1 MKGLTTMMAMARR
14 GGAATPLG
22 CWTLSAAPFASALAF
37 SVVKVPRRF
46 LGGSSSSS
54 AIPKVKHCG
63 DLSTYDLVV
72 GNQAKLWV
80 GRDHGVARIE
90 LDRMQTRNALGK
102 DMLKDLQHCV
112 VKASEL
118 TIDHTIRCV
127 VVHSCNESVFCA
139 GKSKK
144 RVLDW
149 SGGGEDRRANGG
161 TENVSPFLFFFFSKG
176 ADLKERRAMGEDE
189 VVAFVKRLR
198 ASFLALQRLPV
209 PTIAAVGGVALGGG
223 FELALSCDL
232 R

>member
-14 GGAATPLG
+14 GGAATLG
-22 CWTLSAAPFASALAF
+22 CWTLSAAPFASALKAF

-46 LGGSSSSS
+46 LGGSSSKS
-54 AIPKVKHCG
+54 AIPKVKLACG
-63 DLSTYDLVV
+63 DLSTYDLVC
-72 GNQAKLWV
+72 GQQAKLWV

-161 TENVSPFLFFFFSKG
+161 TENVSPFLFFFFFKRRGPEG
-176 ADLKERRAMGEDE
+176 AAGDGRGRGRGLREAPPGVLPRAAEAPRPHHRCRRWRRPG
-189 VVAFVKRLR
+189 RWLR
-198 ASFLALQRLPV
+198 ARPLL
-209 PTIAAVGGVALGGG
+209 
-223 FELALSCDL
+223 
-232 R
+232 

>member
-1 MKGLTTMMAMARR
+1 MMAMARR
-14 GGAATPLG
+14 GGAATTLG
-22 CWTLSAAPFASALAF
+22 CWTLSAAPFAPSALAF

-118 TIDHTIRCV
+118 TLNHTIRCV

-144 RVLDW
+144 RVLDFG
-149 SGGGEDRRANGG
+149 SGGGEDRRANVALK
-161 TENVSPFLFFFFSKG
+161 TFPPSCFFFFQK
-176 ADLKERRAMGEDE
+176 AR
-189 VVAFVKRLR
+189 
-198 ASFLALQRLPV
+198 
-209 PTIAAVGGVALGGG
+209 T
-223 FELALSCDL
+223 
-232 R
+232 

>member
-22 CWTLSAAPFASALAF
+22 GWTLSAAPFASALAF

-46 LGGSSSSS
+46 LGGSSSS
-54 AIPKVKHCG
+54 AIPKVKLACG
-63 DLSTYDLVV
+63 DLSTYDLVC
-72 GNQAKLWV
+72 GQQAKLWV

-90 LDRMQTRNALGK
+90 LDRMKSRNALGK
-102 DMLKDLQHCV
+102 IMLTDLEHCV
-112 VKASEL
+112 VKAKEL

-139 GKSKK
+139 GKSK

-161 TENVSPFLFFFFSKG
+161 TENVSPFLFLLFFQK
-176 ADLKERRAMGEDE
+176 AR
-189 VVAFVKRLR
+189 
-198 ASFLALQRLPV
+198 
-209 PTIAAVGGVALGGG
+209 T
-223 FELALSCDL
+223 
-232 R
+232 